1 VPSVVSSALRRLLH
15 GALVLAAVSVLV
27 FLLMQLAPGSYYARM
42 RLNPQLSPRTV
53 AALEAAQGMGAPL
66 PVRYWRWLGS
76 VAAGRW
82 GYSFAYNAPV
92 WPLVRARVAHTLW
105 LTLTAL
111 FLAWMLALPLGMWAA
126 WRRGRWDSRAI
137 AGGASLLLALP
148 DVVLALALLA
158 LALRT
163 GWFPVG
169 GMHTLGFRH
178 WDRWAQ
184 MRDFAWHLCLPVTVL
199 VAGMLPTLVR
209 HVRAAMAEALDA
221 PYIAAARGHGI
232 GEWRLVFGQALPV
245 AANPMLS
252 LLGLSFGALL
262 SGSLLVE
269 VILGWPGLGPLLWR
283 AILDRDPYVVVA
295 AVMLSAALLVGG
307 NMLADLGLAW
317 TDPRLATRGAA
328 AASRSATP

>member
-1 VPSVVSSALRRLLH
+1 MRRGLSTALRRLAH
-15 GALVLAAVSVLV
+15 GALVLAAVSVLA
-27 FLLMQLAPGSYYARM
+27 FLLMQLAPGNYYARM
-42 RLNPQLSPRTV
+42 RLNPQLSPQTV
-53 AALEAAQGMGAPL
+53 AALEAAQGVHAPL
-66 PVRYWRWLGS
+66 PVRYWDWLRS

-92 WPLVRARVAHTLW
+92 WPLVRARVGNTLW
-105 LTLTAL
+105 LTVTAL
-111 FLAWMLALPLGMWAA
+111 LIAWLLAIPLAIWAA
-126 WRRGRWDSRAI
+126 ARRGRWDSRAI

-169 GMHTLGFRH
+169 GMRSLDFAQLS
-178 WDRWAQ
+178 RWGQ
-184 MRDFAWHLCLPVTVL
+184 VKDFAWHLCLPVAVL

-209 HVRAAMAEALDA
+209 HARAAMSEALDA
-221 PYIAAARGHGI
+221 PFVAAARGHGL
-232 GEWRLVFGQALPV
+232 GEARILFGQALPV

-262 SGSLLVE
+262 SGSLVVE

-295 AVMLSAALLVGG
+295 TVLLSAALLIAG
-307 NMLADLGLAW
+307 NVLADIGLAIS
-317 TDPRLATRGAA
+317 DPRIAA
-328 AASRSATP
+328 REQ